1 MGHLAEGELLQAWS
15 NNLFRAPIFR
25 HDTSPTDFL
34 LVRSKISGQTMHFV
48 IKEIPRIFLCGQ
60 MEPQKMV
67 PRPNRNMN
75 KLQEKMFS
83 LGVARFFAA
92 KLEAQAQADLRE
104 LQRSVLS
111 YSRRKK
117 NIRDIGFRKVVATL
131 AEEVYDPHDGKK
143 WRSRDLPELAPEE
156 LQKAFSP
163 EDVCLQESAGAAE
176 VRLADFGMEDVDLGA
191 LEVWLKRTQALKEF
205 RRFRLGT
212 ATRLAAAYRRDPVK
226 GPASERL
233 VKVLKDDLRRLAER
247 VAAGQFIFETVARAP
262 WNTTGAR
269 AAPRPPLSFVH
280 PRRSDAASDASASLR
295 LLPPTLL
302 IPCFAHLSPPPAP
315 SPICRGVCPQPPDAR
330 RPG

>member
-1 MGHLAEGELLQAWS
+1 
-15 NNLFRAPIFR
+15 
-25 HDTSPTDFL
+25 
-34 LVRSKISGQTMHFV
+34 
-48 IKEIPRIFLCGQ
+48 
-60 MEPQKMV
+60 
-67 PRPNRNMN
+67 MN

-163 EDVCLQESAGAAE
+163 EDVCLQESAAAAE

-191 LEVWLKRTQALKEF
+191 LEVCVVAEPYLYPLT
-205 RRFRLGT
+205 
-212 ATRLAAAYRRDPVK
+212 LAALSRPGRAVDTPLDTPPPTPHHLHRHRRHD
-226 GPASERL
+226 L
-233 VKVLKDDLRRLAER
+233 LICIIIVLCC
-247 VAAGQFIFETVARAP
+247 
-262 WNTTGAR
+262 
-269 AAPRPPLSFVH
+269 
-280 PRRSDAASDASASLR
+280 PRRCGSSAR
-295 LLPPTLL
+295 K
-302 IPCFAHLSPPPAP
+302 H
-315 SPICRGVCPQPPDAR
+315 
-330 RPG
+330 